1 MQVNYSIDAKF
12 GGSGIGY
19 IAYNAGVGIYQAKLL
34 RRLFAS
40 SNTQQVIPK
49 QLIRHWGSIGRAMK
63 YLGAKDSN
71 GLFNHLETMLY
82 DVWVAAQL
90 SDGGIFHG
98 WNGMCLASLRKA
110 KQLGMITVVE
120 RASSHPATQFQL
132 LREEYQQWNLPL
144 HLPTWNYNRSLHE
157 LEEADYI
164 TIPSPFVRQSMIT
177 AGIPE
182 QKLIEIPFGMD
193 QSRFITP
200 KATSSHPFRVIFAG
214 QISIRKGVPYLLEA
228 WRQLQWSDAELWL
241 VGGLTADFKTIQQ
254 RWANLTGV
262 KFWGHSS
269 DLPNMFQQSDL
280 FVFPSI
286 EEGSALVTYEAM
298 ACGLPVITTLN
309 AGSVVRDG
317 QDGFIIPI
325 RDIEALRHRMQQLRD
340 DISLRTQLGLSAREW
355 VSQFSW
361 ASYQS
366 HLIETYQKILR
377 TIQ

>member
-19 IAYNAGVGIYQAKLL
+19 IAYNAVEGIYQADLL

-40 SNTQQVIPK
+40 SNAQQVIPK
-49 QLIRHWGSIGRAMK
+49 QLIRHWGITGRAMK
-63 YLGAKDSN
+63 YLGVRDNS

-82 DVWVAAQL
+82 DAWVAAQL
-90 SDGGIFHG
+90 SDGCIFHG

-110 KQLGMITVVE
+110 KQLGMVTVVE

-132 LREEYQQWNLPL
+132 LREEYKFWNLPL
-144 HLPTWNYNRSLHE
+144 RLPTWNYNRSLQE

-164 TIPSPFVRQSMIT
+164 TIPSAFVRQSMIA
-177 AGIPE
+177 AGTPE

-193 QSRFITP
+193 QSRFTTP
-200 KATSSHPFRVIFAG
+200 KVTTAHPFRVIFAG
-214 QISIRKGVPYLLEA
+214 QVSIRKGVPYLLEA
-228 WRQLQWSDAELWL
+228 WRQLQWSNAELWL
-241 VGGLTADFKTIQQ
+241 VGGLTADFKAIQQ

-262 KFWGHSS
+262 RFWGHSS

-325 RDIEALRHRMQQLRD
+325 RDIESLRCRMQQLRD